1 MKWRKIMAVETEGLI
16 VGFAFFEEL
25 SLKSYINQGVACLPF
40 HLSHLLVR
48 GMLKK
53 ADWPYTFVKIVT
65 NCWYL

>member
-1 MKWRKIMAVETEGLI
+1 MAVETESLI

-25 SLKSYINQGVACLPF
+25 SLKSCINQGVACLPF
-40 HLSHLLVR
+40 HLLSHLLVR

-53 ADWPYTFVKIVT
+53 ADWTDTFVKIVT